1 MTIDDHCWPLSVI
14 GSFIR
19 YGPPFEGI
27 LIDAVIKVDVRSGA
41 LAGTWS
47 LPDGWY
53 VVSECC
59 FVPKL
64 DSVGGAQDDAADG
77 DRGYLL
83 VFATCTEAER
93 AVTPRRAS
101 EGEAAA
107 AFAMARMAPT
117 AALPAPRT
125 TATAKAVEAMDMPA
139 AQHTRKSTGTRRR

>member
-1 MTIDDHCWPLSVI
+1 M
-14 GSFIR
+14 
-19 YGPPFEGI
+19 
-27 LIDAVIKVDVRSGA
+27 DVRSGT

-64 DSVGGAQDDAADG
+64 GSVGGDQVDATVGGAQDDATDAADG

-93 AVTPRRAS
+93 AVMGTERAEAGDGRRSRLYVLDAQKL
-101 EGEAAA
+101 EGEWRGDESDVIVAVI
-107 AFAMARMAPT
+107 
-117 AALPAPRT
+117 ALPG
-125 TATAKAVEAMDMPA
+125 AVPYGLHGCWVPYEELQPHAFVSD
-139 AQHTRKSTGTRRR
+139 